1 MKHSEKKWPKGIKIY
16 QSPVRLLILIAL
28 TIFFT
33 HTLTMA
39 LFAVLPHFAM
49 WVESLIQSSLL
60 LLLLFPVRYFFSF
73 RPLIVHMA
81 EREQAEEAMRESEYK
96 YRNLFEHLSDA
107 AFLVD
112 VETGRILDTNS
123 QGERLLGRTRGE
135 IMGMN
140 QSKLYAPGKEEEQRE
155 RFATYARQER
165 PEDYESEITRKDG
178 GGVPVRIS
186 GVPTVLYG
194 RKLILEFIRD
204 ITGPGTQEQK
214 RDNQPPRKE
223 LP

>member
-1 MKHSEKKWPKGIKIY
+1 MEKQWPKTIKIY
-16 QSPVRLLILIAL
+16 QSPIRLLVLIAL

-33 HTLTMA
+33 HTFAMA

-49 WVESLIQSSLL
+49 WVESVVQSSLL
-60 LLLLFPVRYFFSF
+60 LILLFPVLYCFSF
-73 RPLIVHMA
+73 RPLILHIG

-140 QSKLYAPGKEEEQRE
+140 QSKLYPPDEEEEQRE
-155 RFATYARQER
+155 RFATYALQEQ
-165 PEDYESEITRKDG
+165 PGDYEAEITRKDG
-178 GGVPVRIS
+178 SGVPVRIS
-186 GVPTVLYG
+186 GVPTVLHG
-194 RKLILEFIRD
+194 RRLILEFIRD
-204 ITGPGTQEQK
+204 LTGHSEPE
-214 RDNQPPRKE
+214 R
-223 LP
+223 

>member
-1 MKHSEKKWPKGIKIY
+1 
-16 QSPVRLLILIAL
+16 
-28 TIFFT
+28 
-33 HTLTMA
+33 
-39 LFAVLPHFAM
+39 
-49 WVESLIQSSLL
+49 
-60 LLLLFPVRYFFSF
+60 
-73 RPLIVHMA
+73 
-81 EREQAEEAMRESEYK
+81 MRESEYK

-140 QSKLYAPGKEEEQRE
+140 QTKLYSPDKEMERCE
-155 RFATYARQER
+155 RFAAYARQAR

-186 GVPTVLYG
+186 GVPTILHG
-194 RKLILEFIRD
+194 RRLIIEFLRD
-204 ITGPGTQEQK
+204 LSGAATHELKQDKHPA
-214 RDNQPPRKE
+214 RKDIQ
-223 LP
+223 